1 MDFTLDSIEE
11 LTSEQE
17 DRLYVLTSDEEISN
31 GSYKAESNERTW
43 LIFLKQANMFK
54 ALARDKFVD
63 EESDANYEEQAIN
76 NYKAY
81 LKYTS

>member
-1 MDFTLDSIEE
+1 
-11 LTSEQE
+11 
-17 DRLYVLTSDEEISN
+17 
-31 GSYKAESNERTW
+31 
-43 LIFLKQANMFK
+43 MFK